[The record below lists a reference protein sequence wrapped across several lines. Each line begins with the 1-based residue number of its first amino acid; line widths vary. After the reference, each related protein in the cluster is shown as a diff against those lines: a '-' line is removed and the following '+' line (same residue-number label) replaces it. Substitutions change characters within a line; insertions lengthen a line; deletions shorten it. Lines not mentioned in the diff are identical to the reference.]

1 MQLKKFNH
9 IQGVT
14 KQIFKLDGRQH
25 WMITND
31 EHWANTPDTEQNF
44 PVFPEGFFALKH
56 DDLQPLPENNL
67 LVFSEVYEV
76 LVQKKLEAAAL
87 EDVVRDLKAMY
98 AEHDMERLIAALEHY
113 RHYDDLIK

>member
-1 MQLKKFNH
+1 MTIGF
-9 IQGVT
+9 
-14 KQIFKLDGRQH
+14 KQPAPATSAPPFASRWRHRRHEED
-25 WMITND
+25 
-31 EHWANTPDTEQNF
+31 F

-67 LVFSEVYEV
+67 LVFSEVYEA